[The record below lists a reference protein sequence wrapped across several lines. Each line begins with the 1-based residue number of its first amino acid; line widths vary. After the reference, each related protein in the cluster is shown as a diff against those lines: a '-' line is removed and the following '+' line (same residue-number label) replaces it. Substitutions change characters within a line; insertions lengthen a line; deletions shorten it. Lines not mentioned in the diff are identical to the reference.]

1 MLKLI
6 VAYKPHDL
14 FAEWNYVLREEDD
27 LYAFEYRIAKLRYES
42 NNPEYFKK
50 LVFSRL
56 TEDRRQS
63 IQELGDLEFDA
74 LVFVDE
80 ASGKVWLRYH
90 DETNFLK
97 DFRTAE
103 EQKTDQLKELE
114 QKFCKTRYLE
124 NREELDEFLAA
135 LEVFNEVG
143 DYDEI
148 EVVQFIKGDAQT
160 TQTFPILVVLEKHE
174 GFDWNNDHNYL
185 NLMFTLVDSTLG
197 RK

>member
-1 MLKLI
+1 MYKLI
-6 VAYKPHDL
+6 VAFKPHDL
-14 FAEWNYVLREEDD
+14 FAEWNYVSREEEDI
-27 LYAFEYRIAKLRYES
+27 YAFEYRIAKLRHES
-42 NNPEYFKK
+42 DNPEYFQK
-50 LVFSRL
+50 LVFSKL
-56 TEDRRQS
+56 NDNRRQT

-80 ASGKVWLRYH
+80 ATGKVWLRYH

-103 EQKTDQLKELE
+103 EQKTENLKALA

-135 LEVFNEVG
+135 LEVFDESG
-143 DYDEI
+143 RFDEI
-148 EVVQFIKGDAQT
+148 EVSPFLAGSVTETSI
-160 TQTFPILVVLEKHE
+160 FPILLIYQFRSEYDSGAEVDHE
-174 GFDWNNDHNYL
+174 FHQ
-185 NLMFTLVDSTLG
+185 FTLVDGTLG